1 MSEAMTKDEIAKLP
15 TPETDALVRSNP
27 DNCGLHEMAEAFN
40 RMLDHAQTIER
51 KLAAAVMDLEKAR
64 DTFNDF
70 NRGLRILGKTVIAD
84 AAQIAHDSIDETL
97 AAIRGSD

>member
-1 MSEAMTKDEIAKLP
+1 MTKDDIAKLP
-15 TPETDALVRSNP
+15 TPETDALLNETMVLSLSESWHMLRDKSRS
-27 DNCGLHEMAEAFN
+27 LEQ
-40 RMLDHAQTIER
+40 R
-51 KLAAAVMDLEKAR
+51 LAAAVMDLEKAR

-97 AAIRGSD
+97 AAIRGDK

>member
-1 MSEAMTKDEIAKLP
+1 MTKDEIAKLP
-15 TPETDALVRSNP
+15 TPETEWFAEACEGVLYAPVAIVRS
-27 DNCGLHEMAEAFN
+27 LEQ
-40 RMLDHAQTIER
+40 R
-51 KLAAAVMDLEKAR
+51 LAAAVMDLEKAR

-97 AAIRGSD
+97 AAIRGDK